1 VQARDRV
8 VEGRALQG
16 VLLVRQV
23 GAGVIHFLGRVWFC
37 CIVASTLFWLARLGL
52 VLWVLN

>member
-1 VQARDRV
+1 M
-8 VEGRALQG
+8 
-16 VLLVRQV
+16 LLVRQV
-23 GAGVIHFLGRVWFC
+23 GTGVIHFLGRVWFC

>member
-1 VQARDRV
+1 
-8 VEGRALQG
+8 
-16 VLLVRQV
+16 
-23 GAGVIHFLGRVWFC
+23 VIHFLGRVWFC